1 MTTRDAHRV
10 PIIEYGVS
18 EEARVMQSLHQW
30 LCGLAGPVLACIC
43 AASIAQSGY
52 PTRPIRAV
60 VSWAPGGG
68 ADLTARVVGQKLS
81 EQLGQQ
87 FVVDNRAGASGAIG
101 TQLVA
106 KAVPNGYTVLVGGVT
121 ELVLNP
127 QIVKVP
133 YDPVGDFTGVSPLAF
148 GYYALVIN
156 PNLTA
161 RTVKDLIALARSR
174 PGELKYASG
183 GTGTNLSLVAELFKV
198 TAGVDIAHIPYKGGG
213 PAGLAVIGGE
223 AQLMF
228 ASAATMAPHVN
239 SNRLVALAVTS
250 PRRSPV
256 MPDVPTFGEIGMRGL
271 EVGLWFALMV
281 PKGTPRD
288 IVARLNMEVVKLAA
302 TSDYKAQLDKLGF
315 EPYASTPEQLTA
327 FLKAEFDRWG
337 KVIKTAGVKG
347 D

>member
-1 MTTRDAHRV
+1 MK
-10 PIIEYGVS
+10 P
-18 EEARVMQSLHQW
+18 LHC
-30 LCGLAGPVLACIC
+30 LICGSVVLLTLHAS
-43 AASIAQSGY
+43 AATHAQSGY
-52 PTRPIRAV
+52 PSRPIRAV

-68 ADLTARVVGQKLS
+68 ADLTARVASQKLS

-101 TQLVA
+101 TQLAA
-106 KAVPNGYTVLVGGVT
+106 KAVPNGYTVLMGGIT

-133 YDPVGDFTGVSPLAF
+133 YDPVGDFTAVSPLAF

-156 PNLTA
+156 PNVTA
-161 RTVKDLIALARSR
+161 RSVKELIALAKSR

-228 ASAATMAPHVN
+228 TSAAIMAPHIQ
-239 SNRLVALAVTS
+239 SNRVVALAVTS
-250 PRRSPV
+250 PKRSPH
-256 MPDVPTFGEIGMRGL
+256 MPDVPTFAEVGMRSL
-271 EVGLWFALMV
+271 EVGLWFAMMA
-281 PKGTPRD
+281 PKGTPRE
-288 IVARLNMEVVKLAA
+288 IVTRLNAEVSKIA
-302 TSDYKAQLDKLGF
+302 TTADYRAQLDRLGF
-315 EPYASTPEQLTA
+315 EPYTSTPEQLTA

-337 KVIKTAGVKG
+337 KVIKTAGVKA